1 MSQRFLL
8 KGNNGEDLL
17 LVEAADSTDATL
29 YGFRNV
35 PGFSGDVVD
44 VDVTHQEQ
52 VTERM
57 ARAFRDMGLSES
69 GAKAAA
75 RGRATGPTRPVIQVP
90 RQEATES
97 PPKRLTEALTEPLTM
112 EQLRK
117 YREDAS
123 QGSRTALADSA
134 SPQQLT
140 EAMARSFKEIGLSE
154 QAAMEAARGRGHL
167 SVHPKAPQ
175 KGSDGRVVKL
185 SSRPPKPGSQGS
197 T

>member
-1 MSQRFLL
+1 MGQRFLL
-8 KGNNGEDLL
+8 KGHNGEDLL

-69 GAKAAA
+69 GAQAAA
-75 RGRATGPTRPVIQVP
+75 RGRATGPTRPVIKVP
-90 RQEATES
+90 RQEATGTGVPS
-97 PPKRLTEALTEPLTM
+97 TSKPLIEPLTM
-112 EQLRK
+112 EQLRE
-117 YREDAS
+117 YQQAAGQR
-123 QGSRTALADSA
+123 SRTAPADSP
-134 SPQQLT
+134 SPRQLT
-140 EAMARSFKEIGLSE
+140 EAMTRSFKEIGLSE

-185 SSRPPKPGSQGS
+185 SSRPSKTGSQGP

>member
-1 MSQRFLL
+1 MSQRFML
-8 KGNNGEDLL
+8 KGRDGEDLL

-44 VDVTHQEQ
+44 VDVAHQEQ

-69 GAKAAA
+69 GAMAAA

-90 RQEATES
+90 RQEATGSPSKRITES
-97 PPKRLTEALTEPLTM
+97 LTDPLTM
-112 EQLRK
+112 DQVRK
-117 YREDAS
+117 YREAS
-123 QGSRTALADSA
+123 QGSRTAPADSP
-134 SPQQLT
+134 SPQQLA
-140 EAMARSFKEIGLSE
+140 EAMTRSFKEIGLSE
-154 QAAMEAARGRGHL
+154 QAAMEAARGRGGL
-167 SVHPKAPQ
+167 PVQPKAPP

-185 SSRPPKPGSQGS
+185 TGLPPKPGSQGAK
-197 T
+197 